1 MLRTPIIINDR
12 HAISEI
18 TTSQSTNSNRKNAFT
33 LIEMLVSLVI
43 LAALL
48 ISGAYFIT
56 HLTYT
61 SKIGVKQKSVEEWGR
76 VDYLLETDIRE
87 AKLAAIGS
95 IPNGS
100 SCLTSPS
107 NPELGLLTA
116 GDMAITYYN
125 ATLNGKPV
133 VRRCGPDVNA
143 DGTLA
148 STSSDNVA
156 FFDASLSATSTDNLF
171 IDYTIALPALSV
183 TEQGYAR
190 LRSRQP

>member
-1 MLRTPIIINDR
+1 MLRTPITINDR

-18 TTSQSTNSNRKNAFT
+18 TQSQSANSNRQNAFT

-95 IPNGS
+95 IPNGA

-107 NPELGLLTA
+107 NPELGLLTSD
-116 GDMAITYYN
+116 DMAITYYN

-148 STSSDNVA
+148 STFSDNVA
-156 FFDASLSATSTDNLF
+156 FFDASLSAASTDNLF

>member
-18 TTSQSTNSNRKNAFT
+18 TTSPSTNSNRKNAFT

-116 GDMAITYYN
+116 GDMAITSYT